1 MRMHRSRIMRR
12 EEKIKKFDIKTRNQ
26 LRAILSDDEGSAISR
41 LAKLSTRFGQ
51 SKNRTLNEIINSAAL
66 TKAVKKPIP
75 FPKKPQFHDIL
86 QANFQAELCHILAS
100 LETSTVKHN
109 TRLERLACSLGSID
123 ELYACQKIDECL
135 TKIINTIEED
145 GWSHVLLRKIVLI
158 RENIGKNSANDKVE
172 ELINQAGIK
181 GVVVSS
187 LIHAYSPEQSI
198 LMTKRSILNI
208 PDRGVINRYSRTLS
222 KLSVHPFAISCEDL
236 ADYLKEAIKCSL
248 IDGIIL
254 AKFNSSFFNIEDYPT
269 LFKITNAMGKSELLE
284 SLISTYDSTSGESEY
299 VFYKQSSAWLEYES
313 IQHYRALIDNYYD
326 SSHENID
333 NLPKVLN
340 SALSK
345 WVGITN
351 PNILVSGN
359 QFTSHD
365 YESLAKL
372 EVSGYAS
379 RSAIFNYWL
388 ATSEGQ
394 VGFDN
399 QDLFKLMG
407 LTRDLARTIPISAA
421 RTAAKLS
428 KNELVKL
435 IFLLLLAK
443 RSKNELDSFML
454 RKQLEDITFKYH
466 NGSLVELVR
475 FYETTHP
482 YIAEYIYD
490 IATEDFLAKL
500 TKLAPHRADIPEIR
514 ASLHEWM
521 AGFKGGDEYYLRR
534 ARAVR
539 IDHQINRVRNEIDD
553 HRIYVDPMRFI
564 SWIEDEMMLELNSA
578 LNSTGTGKKGV
589 SVTCDE
595 TVLSMVIT
603 QSYNAFCS
611 NPVFGIAS
619 YIGRRI
625 RHGTFHGHMFSSVI
639 NSIEKMDKFRPL
651 FSNYQFS
658 CKWNCWKDAYNNAI
672 EEIIAERLHVQSK
685 LKPLGLLTPEIYSA
699 LKQDVLAAAVSNI
712 SKNYAETISTADIC
726 PTIIDYC
733 WRLAELDLVPVVHYL
748 KAQQNPLKNEALLSD
763 ELIPS
768 AATVDEKLAEAF
780 RRELDFSID
789 RKLSTMLGWFKRPS
803 IVAPKASVSLLFEAT
818 VAEIKDTI
826 PDFDPQDADHSKD
839 EIDLVGNFYH
849 LIYDSLA
856 IIVRNAAK
864 NADPSQPLNRKFEI
878 IPGKVK
884 HLVIEM
890 SSTIKPTDD
899 PADVAH
905 SIEARKVADFRDAN
919 MYDQKS
925 GISKLLLLE
934 NSRSDFKLDKYD
946 VVGREVQVRLI
957 YVLEH

>member
-1 MRMHRSRIMRR
+1 MRR
-12 EEKIKKFDIKTRNQ
+12 DEKIKRFDIKTRNQ
-26 LRAILSDDEGSAISR
+26 LRAILSDDEKNAIPR
-41 LAKLSTRFGQ
+41 LAKLSTRFGE
-51 SKNRTLNEIINSAAL
+51 SKNRTLDEIINSAVL

-75 FPKKPQFHDIL
+75 FPKTPQFHDIL
-86 QANFQAELCHILAS
+86 QANIQAGLGNILAS
-100 LETSTVKHN
+100 LETSIVKHS
-109 TRLERLACSLGSID
+109 TRLERLACSLGDID

-135 TKIINTIEED
+135 TKIIHTIEED

-158 RENIGKNSANDKVE
+158 RENIGQNSAIEKIE
-172 ELINQAGIK
+172 ELINEAGIK

-198 LMTKRSILNI
+198 LMSKRSVLNM
-208 PDRGVINRYSRTLS
+208 PDRGIINRYSRTLS
-222 KLSVHPFAISCEDL
+222 KLSVHPFATSCEDL

-254 AKFNSSFFNIEDYPT
+254 AKFNSSFFEINRYPM
-269 LFKITNAMGKSELLE
+269 LSKITKKLGKRELLE
-284 SLISTYDSTSGESEY
+284 RLITTYDSTSGESEY

-326 SSHENID
+326 SSHENIG
-333 NLPKVLN
+333 NLPENLN
-340 SALSK
+340 LALNK
-345 WVGITN
+345 WIGVTN
-351 PNILVSGN
+351 PNTLVSGK
-359 QFTSHD
+359 QFTSHS
-365 YESLAKL
+365 YPSLAKL
-372 EVSGYAS
+372 ETSGYAS

-388 ATSEGQ
+388 STSEGQ
-394 VGFDN
+394 VGFDD

-454 RKQLEDITFKYH
+454 RKQLEEITFKYH
-466 NGSLVELVR
+466 NGSLVELVK

-521 AGFKGGDEYYLRR
+521 AGFKGGDEYYLQR

-578 LNSTGTGKKGV
+578 LNSTGAGKKGV

-595 TVLSMVIT
+595 TVLSMVVT

-625 RHGTFHGHMFSSVI
+625 RHGTFHGHMFSSVV
-639 NSIEKMDKFRPL
+639 NSIEKMEKFRPL
-651 FSNYQFS
+651 FLNQQFS
-658 CKWNCWKDAYNNAI
+658 CKWNFWKDAYNKAI

-685 LKPLGLLTPEIYSA
+685 LKPLGLLTPEIYNA

-748 KAQQNPLKNEALLSD
+748 KAQQNPLKNENLLLD
-763 ELIPS
+763 ELIP
-768 AATVDEKLAEAF
+768 AAAMVDEKIAESF

-789 RKLSTMLGWFKRPS
+789 RKLNTMLGWFKRPS

-826 PDFDPQDADHSKD
+826 PDFDPQDADYSEN

-849 LIYDSLA
+849 LIYDTLA
-856 IIVRNAAK
+856 IIVTNAAK
-864 NADPSQPLNRKFEI
+864 NADRSKPLKRKFSI

-884 HLVIEM
+884 HLLIEM
-890 SSTIKPTDD
+890 SSSIKPTDD
-899 PADVAH
+899 PANV
-905 SIEARKVADFRDAN
+905 SNNIEARKVADFRDAN
-919 MYDQKS
+919 MYDKKS

-934 NSRSDFKLDKYD
+934 NSRSDFKLDKYE
-946 VVGREVQVRLI
+946 VVGREVQMRLI

>member
-1 MRMHRSRIMRR
+1 MRR
-12 EEKIKKFDIKTRNQ
+12 DEKIKKFDIKTRNQ
-26 LRAILSDDEGSAISR
+26 LRAILSDDERNAIPR
-41 LAKLSTRFGQ
+41 LAKLSTRFGE
-51 SKNRTLNEIINSAAL
+51 SKNRTLDEIINSAVL

-75 FPKKPQFHDIL
+75 FPKTPQFHDIL
-86 QANFQAELCHILAS
+86 QANSHSELSHVLAS
-100 LETSTVKHN
+100 LEKSIIKHH
-109 TRLERLACSLGSID
+109 TRLERLTCSLADID
-123 ELYACQKIDECL
+123 ELYACQKIEECL
-135 TKIINTIEED
+135 LKIISTIEED
-145 GWSHVLLRKIVLI
+145 GWSHILLRKIVLI
-158 RENIGKNSANDKVE
+158 RENIGQNTANEKIE
-172 ELINQAGIK
+172 ELINEAGIK

-198 LMTKRSILNI
+198 LMSKRSILNM

-222 KLSVHPFAISCEDL
+222 KLSVHPYAMSCEDL
-236 ADYLKEAIKCSL
+236 ADYLKETIKCSL
-248 IDGIIL
+248 IDGIVL
-254 AKFNSSFFNIEDYPT
+254 AKFNGAFFKIENYPT
-269 LFKITNAMGKSELLE
+269 LLKITKKLGKSELFE
-284 SLISTYDSTSGESEY
+284 KLISTYDTTSGESEY
-299 VFYKQSSAWLEYES
+299 VFYKQSSAWLEYQP
-313 IQHYRALIDNYYD
+313 IQNYRALIDNYYD

-333 NLPKVLN
+333 NLPGSLSLELN
-340 SALSK
+340 K
-345 WVGITN
+345 WVGVTN
-351 PNILVSGN
+351 PNILVSGK
-359 QFTSHD
+359 QFTSHN
-365 YESLAKL
+365 YSSLAKL
-372 EVSGYAS
+372 ETSGYAS
-379 RSAIFNYWL
+379 RSAVFNYWL
-388 ATSEGQ
+388 TTSEGQ
-394 VGFDN
+394 VGFDD

-428 KNELVKL
+428 KNELVRL

-454 RKQLEDITFKYH
+454 RKQLEDVTFKYH

-475 FYETTHP
+475 FYETSHP

-521 AGFKGGDEYYLRR
+521 AGFKGGDEYYLQR

-578 LNSTGTGKKGV
+578 LNSTGAGKKGV

-595 TVLSMVIT
+595 TVLSMVVT

-639 NSIEKMDKFRPL
+639 NSIENMEKFRPL
-651 FSNYQFS
+651 FTNHHFF
-658 CKWNCWKDAYNNAI
+658 CKWNFWKDTYNKAI

-685 LKPLGLLTPEIYSA
+685 LKPLGLLTPDIYNA
-699 LKQDVLAAAVSNI
+699 MKQDVLAAAVANI

-748 KAQQNPLKNEALLSD
+748 KAQQNPLKNEVLLSD
-763 ELIPS
+763 ELIP
-768 AATVDEKLAEAF
+768 AAAVVDEKLAEAF
-780 RRELDFSID
+780 KRELDFSID
-789 RKLSTMLGWFKRPS
+789 RKLNTMLGWFKRPS

-826 PDFDPQDADHSKD
+826 PDFDPQDADHSED

-864 NADPSQPLNRKFEI
+864 NADPCQPLNRKFEI

-899 PADVAH
+899 PADVSN
-905 SIEARKVADFRDAN
+905 SIEARKIADFRDAN
-919 MYDQKS
+919 MYDKKS

-934 NSRSDFKLDKYD
+934 NSRSDFKLDKYE
-946 VVGREVQVRLI
+946 VVGREVQMRLI